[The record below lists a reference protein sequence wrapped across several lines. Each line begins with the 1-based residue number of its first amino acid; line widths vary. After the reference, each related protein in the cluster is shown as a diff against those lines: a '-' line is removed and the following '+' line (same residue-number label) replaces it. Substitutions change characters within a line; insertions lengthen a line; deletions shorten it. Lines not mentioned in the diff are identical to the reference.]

1 MRKRNLCLC
10 RLLPVLMAI
19 LPLGGAIVGAGR
31 DLLLTPRRGHQLNGK
46 RIFYEEEKEQED
58 LLRRRNPSELRQRP
72 WERTL
77 KHVTYVTLFTDAAVN
92 AASGNVSQL
101 HEYHDFLQTPYLPA
115 NPQSDALAGSPSSRF
130 GDIITLAKGYLE
142 QLGTGQ
148 SNATTYRFVEGGTC
162 FQLKCQATSNQ
173 RRRALWQVQR
183 IRHRDGDSGGRPFH
197 YEMKFSVTPLESQA
211 WQPHQPMSYIQ
222 KESDYP
228 GSFGRFTREPSFAQ
242 RRQDR
247 PAAAAEQSQATF
259 VHGIFQPAPSLPLP
273 PAVPPK
279 LNIGEYLKGSPKI
292 ELFPGLFNLGLRP
305 NYVAPTTYRPNYPAV
320 ERFPHNNEL
329 SGGND
334 ATPGGVTHHFHHH
347 FYVAPGTGD
356 SELTYRLPSSPSSDP
371 SDLTTPKSHPLAGF
385 YPPHQTVQ
393 FPNSHSGSS
402 ESVEDQRE
410 QDHDQAVHLRTPQI
424 YGQASK
430 YQTAKLP
437 PLLIYAGANDED
449 KSFVQS
455 EPLEETVYRYSE
467 PDPLYVHQ
475 NPIDVLP
482 DKQQEQQ
489 PEIELVIGEQE
500 RKGSSLEQPELVT
513 TAAPS
518 TTTEAIEAS
527 SSSTTTTSA
536 ITPHVN
542 PTTSSTNF
550 VSTSTHFSPLRSLS
564 RYRTTP
570 RITAGKST
578 TTTTSTTT
586 EPPISKWAKRRKEE
600 DSKAKSS
607 LRHEAFI
614 AASSTTTTTTEA
626 AATPPPRPV
635 VEVLTQKSVSRS
647 VSIKVGENGEEIP
660 ILVDDEENEVKP
672 VVVTPKL

>member
-1 MRKRNLCLC
+1 
-10 RLLPVLMAI
+10 MAI
-19 LPLGGAIVGAGR
+19 LPLGEAIVGAGR
-31 DLLLTPRRGHQLNGK
+31 DLLLTPRQGHQLNGK
-46 RIFYEEEKEQED
+46 RIYYEEEKEEE
-58 LLRRRNPSELRQRP
+58 LLRRRSPSEQRLQRP

-92 AASGNVSQL
+92 AAAGNLSQL
-101 HEYHDFLQTPYLPA
+101 HEYHDFLQTPYLPTD
-115 NPQSDALAGSPSSRF
+115 PQSGSVSGSASSRF

-148 SNATTYRFVEGGTC
+148 SNATYRFVEGGTC
-162 FQLKCQATSNQ
+162 FQLKCPGSSPNQ

-183 IRHRDGDSGGRPFH
+183 IRHRDGESGGRPFH
-197 YEMKFSVTPLESQA
+197 YEMKFSVTPLESQS
-211 WQPHQPMSYIQ
+211 WQPNQPMSYIQ

-228 GSFGRFTREPSFAQ
+228 GSFGRFTREPGFAQ

-247 PAAAAEQSQATF
+247 PSANAEQSQATF

-273 PAVPPK
+273 PALPPK

-305 NYVAPTTYRPNYPAV
+305 NYVAPTTFRPNYPAV
-320 ERFPHNNEL
+320 ERFPHSHNNNNEL
-329 SGGND
+329 PGVHGGGE
-334 ATPGGVTHHFHHH
+334 ASPGGVTHHFHHH

-356 SELTYRLPSSPSSDP
+356 TELAYRLPSSSSSDN
-371 SDLTTPKSHPLAGF
+371 SELTTPPSHPIASF

-393 FPNSHSGSS
+393 FPSSHSASS
-402 ESVEDQRE
+402 ESVEDQRGE
-410 QDHDQAVHLRTPQI
+410 QEHEQEQAVLLRTPQI

-467 PDPLYVHQ
+467 PDPLYLHQ

-482 DKQQEQQ
+482 EKQHDQEQQ
-489 PEIELVIGEQE
+489 LEVNTEQE
-500 RKGSSLEQPELVT
+500 KKGSSLEQPELVT
-513 TAAPS
+513 TAAPG
-518 TTTEAIEAS
+518 TTTEATEAS
-527 SSSTTTTSA
+527 SISTTTAT
-536 ITPHVN
+536 TLHVI
-542 PTTSSTNF
+542 PTTSSSNF
-550 VSTSTHFSPLRSLS
+550 VSTSTHFSPLRSIS

-570 RITAGKST
+570 RITAGRST

-586 EPPISKWAKRRKEE
+586 EPPISKWAKRRK
-600 DSKAKSS
+600 DQDNKGKGS

-614 AASSTTTTTTEA
+614 AAGSTTTTTTTTTTTE

-672 VVVTPKL
+672 IAIK